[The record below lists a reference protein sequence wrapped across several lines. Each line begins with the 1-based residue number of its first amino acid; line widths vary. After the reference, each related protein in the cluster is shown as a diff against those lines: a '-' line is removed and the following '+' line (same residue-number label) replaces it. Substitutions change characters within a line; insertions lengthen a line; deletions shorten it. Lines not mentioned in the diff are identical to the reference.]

1 MVQKTTEKIGE
12 GKQKKVLSLVLC
24 VAMMLSVMVVGA
36 GAAFSDQS
44 KIKNTEAVDA
54 CTALNIIGGYP
65 DGSFKP
71 EGNITRAEVTKMICV
86 ALNGGKNPAVSTN
99 TTPTFSDVRNNANAA
114 WAEGYIESCA
124 AQGIVSGVGG
134 GKFAPAGNVTGTQL
148 AKMLLVA
155 LGYKS
160 ENEGF
165 TGNAWATN
173 VNTIASAKG
182 LYAGLEKMDVSA
194 ALTRDSAA
202 RMIWN
207 ALQAY
212 EVEYKTSLIA
222 GPDGKLSTQI
232 TVQDKVVGSTN
243 DKITLLA
250 EKYDAWISVGT
261 LVNVDGKNLEL
272 NMTAEDIV
280 VSDYYKNTLN
290 DDGDVIGHYA
300 QFSKLDKDYSD
311 LLGQKVKVV
320 FKNGKT
326 NEVIGVYATGD
337 NVVYKTLLNNVEKD
351 GSKIKFDGKSYS
363 IDEATNQG
371 RVQKGKIKVITI
383 DVNGKSTSTM
393 SVAEFD
399 TAANKYDPSEVTFVD
414 SDNNDKIDTAII
426 IKKTA
431 VKVTYASSSEIVAGD
446 TYKYEDENIAKD
458 FAKDDYAVISKNL
471 YKDCKDIVKAEVL
484 NDTIKGFKD
493 KDTKHNYVQYQIGS
507 TWYNA
512 KDSFNNVDTG
522 DKVEAY
528 VYNGVVFDIS
538 ADNSNGALPTVAV
551 VTGVGGDTITGD
563 QVKLTFFDGTTKT
576 VTLDKVVKSNDIAPA
591 TSVALGTAYSYSESK
606 DGFKLTQLS
615 AKKYND
621 YEAQEIITSFA
632 NTSFKGGNGEDK
644 NDLATGVGKDY
655 DTYQNTYAMD
665 DNAKVVLLQASGKC
679 KVVTGKQYKAL
690 SAGDNGTLTSAFTKK
705 TSGLTKIMLA
715 SAYVNDV
722 DQTGHSNDNYAY
734 IVKDGYKTGDDRTAY
749 TIWNGEKN
757 IDVVEKTPYISGNR
771 AKGMV
776 IGYSTIDEDGYINDV
791 QTYQTKADKDK
802 DGNANFTAAPDSK
815 DAYKTTKLY
824 YAGVQGVNGTSW
836 ITVDGENKLNI
847 TKDTKILN
855 IDSAADDE
863 LSIGKPGTAL
873 FESDEIADSTG
884 LYYINAYFVMDETF
898 GTNDNADLAFI
909 VFDVKGKMDGMNEVK
924 NTTEKPAITLATG
937 SSKIKMPTIDA
948 SKLEAGKTY
957 TLNLTTTETAGSNVK
972 VTLTGAVFADSG
984 KYDKEVQFT
993 ADKQTTTVQIIA
1005 LGSAVTVKG
1014 E

>member
-1 MVQKTTEKIGE
+1 
-12 GKQKKVLSLVLC
+12 
-24 VAMMLSVMVVGA
+24 MMLSVMVVGA

-86 ALNGGKNPAVSTN
+86 ALNGGKEPNLATN
-99 TTPTFSDVRNNANAA
+99 ATPTFSDVRTNANSA
-114 WAEGYIESCA
+114 WAEKYIESCA
-124 AQGIVSGVGG
+124 SQGIVSGVGA

-250 EKYDAWISVGT
+250 DKYDAWISVGT

-272 NMTAEDIV
+272 NMTNEDIV
-280 VSDYYKNTLN
+280 VSDYYKNVL
-290 DDGDVIGHYA
+290 DRDGKTVIGHYA

-351 GSKIKFDGKSYS
+351 GQKVKFDGKSYS
-363 IDEATNQG
+363 VDNNG
-371 RVQKGKIKVITI
+371 SIKTI
-383 DVNGKSTSTM
+383 EISVNGKTESNKT
-393 SVAEFD
+393 VADLD
-399 TAANKYDPSEVTFVD
+399 TAANKYDPSEITFVD

-431 VKVTYASSSEIVAGD
+431 AKVTYASSSEIVAGE

-471 YKDCKDIVKAEVL
+471 YKDCKNVVKAQVL
-484 NDTIKGFKD
+484 NDTIKGYKA
-493 KDTKHNYVQYQIGS
+493 KSGYVQYQIGS

-512 KDSFNNVDTG
+512 AKAFSDVDTG

-576 VTLDKVVKSNDIAPA
+576 VTLDKVVSTTQKA
-591 TSVALGTAYSYSESK
+591 VLGTAYSYSESK
-606 DGFKLTQLS
+606 DGYKLTQLS

-621 YEAQEIITSFA
+621 YEAQAVIASFA
-632 NTSFKGGNGEDK
+632 DFKPATTSSSANG
-644 NDLATGVGKDY
+644 TDY
-655 DTYQNTYAMD
+655 DTYKNTYAMD
-665 DNAKVVLLQASGKC
+665 DAAKVVLVQGNGKC
-679 KVVTGKQYKAL
+679 KVVTGKQFKAL
-690 SAGDNGTLTSAFTKK
+690 SAENNGVLTSAFTKK
-705 TSGLTKIMLA
+705 VSGLTKIMLA
-715 SAYVNDV
+715 SAYVGDV

-757 IDVVEKTPYISGNR
+757 IDVVEKISYNSGDR

-791 QTYQTKADKDK
+791 QTYTGD
-802 DGNANFTAAPDSK
+802 NFTAVPSNK
-815 DAYKTTKLY
+815 SSYSTTKLY

-836 ITVDGENKLNI
+836 VTVDGENKLNI

-863 LSIGKPGTAL
+863 LSIGKKGDAL
-873 FESDEIADSTG
+873 FTAEEIADSG
-884 LYYINAYFVMDETF
+884 VYYVNAYFVMDETF

-909 VFDVKGKMDGMNEVK
+909 VFDVKGKMDGMNETSTI
-924 NTTEKPAITLATG
+924 NTTIAGCTNVSLTNTDNTVAT
-937 SSKIKMPTIDA
+937 
-948 SKLEAGKTY
+948 KLEAGKSYKLTFTPTAAKTKI
-957 TLNLTTTETAGSNVK
+957 TLS
-972 VTLTGAVFADSG
+972 GAVFADTS
-984 KYDKEVQFT
+984 KAEKAVT
-993 ADKQTTTVQIIA
+993 LPAN
-1005 LGSAVTVKG
+1005 SAVTYTVIATSG
-1014 E
+1014 AFGVTLS

>member
-1 MVQKTTEKIGE
+1 
-12 GKQKKVLSLVLC
+12 
-24 VAMMLSVMVVGA
+24 MMLSVMVVGA

-86 ALNGGKNPAVSTN
+86 ALNGGKEPNLATN
-99 TTPTFSDVRNNANAA
+99 ATPTFSDVRTNANSA
-114 WAEGYIESCA
+114 WAEKYIESCA
-124 AQGIVSGVGG
+124 SQGIVSGVGA

-148 AKMLLVA
+148 AKMLLVS

-173 VNTIASAKG
+173 VNTVASAKG
-182 LYAGLEKMDVSA
+182 LYAGLEKLDVSA

-250 EKYDAWISVGT
+250 DKYDAWISVGT
-261 LVNVDGKNLEL
+261 LVNVDGKNLDL
-272 NMTAEDIV
+272 DMTAEDIV
-280 VSDYYKNTLN
+280 VSDYHKTNMEGNTVV
-290 DDGDVIGHYA
+290 GYYA
-300 QFSKLDKDYSD
+300 QFTKLDKDYSD

-351 GSKIKFDGKSYS
+351 GQKVKFDGKSYS
-363 IDEATNQG
+363 VDNNG
-371 RVQKGKIKVITI
+371 RIKTI
-383 DVNGKSTSTM
+383 EISVNGKTESTKT
-393 SVAEFD
+393 VADLD
-399 TAANKYDPSEVTFVD
+399 TAANKYDPSEITFVD

-431 VKVTYASSSEIVAGD
+431 AKVTYASSSEIVAGD

-471 YKDCKDIVKAEVL
+471 YKDCKDVVKAEVL
-484 NDTIKGFKD
+484 NDTIKGFKN
-493 KDTKHNYVQYQIGS
+493 KTGYVQYQIGS

-512 KDSFNNVDTG
+512 KDSFNDVDTG

-576 VTLDKVVKSNDIAPA
+576 VTLDKVVS
-591 TSVALGTAYSYSESK
+591 TSQKAVLGTAYSYSESK
-606 DGFKLTQLS
+606 DGYKLTQLS

-621 YEAQEIITSFA
+621 YEAQAVIASFA
-632 NTSFKGGNGEDK
+632 DFKPATTSSSANGS
-644 NDLATGVGKDY
+644 DY
-655 DTYQNTYAMD
+655 DTYKNTYAMD
-665 DNAKVVLLQASGKC
+665 DAAKVVLVQGNGKC
-679 KVVTGKQYKAL
+679 KVVTGKQFKAL
-690 SAGDNGTLTSAFTKK
+690 SAENNGVLTSAFTKK
-705 TSGLTKIMLA
+705 VSGLTKIMLA
-715 SAYVNDV
+715 SAYVGDV

-757 IDVVEKTPYISGNR
+757 IDVVEKISYNSGDR

-791 QTYQTKADKDK
+791 QTYTGD
-802 DGNANFTAAPDSK
+802 NFTAAPSADNKSS
-815 DAYKTTKLY
+815 YTTTKLY
-824 YAGVQGVNGTSW
+824 YAGIQGVNGTSW
-836 ITVDGENKLNI
+836 VTVDGKNKLNI

-855 IDSAADDE
+855 IDSAADDD
-863 LSIGKPGTAL
+863 LSIGKKGDAL
-873 FESDEIADSTG
+873 FTAEEIADSG
-884 LYYINAYFVMDETF
+884 VYYVNAYFVMDETF
-898 GTNDNADLAFI
+898 GSNDDADLAFI
-909 VFDVKGKMDGMNEVK
+909 VFDVRGKMDGKNEASYTAPTV
-924 NTTEKPAITLATG
+924 AGYTLKVTATNG
-937 SSKIKMPTIDA
+937 SDI
-948 SKLEAGKTY
+948 SKLENGKNYTLSVSATTAQTGKT
-957 TLNLTTTETAGSNVK
+957 
-972 VTLTGAVFADSG
+972 VTLTGAVFEDG
-984 KYDKEVQFT
+984 KTVAKSAQNLGTT
-993 ADKQTTTVQIIA
+993 ATTYTVIITDA
-1005 LGSAVTVKG
+1005 ANFNVTIA
-1014 E
+1014 

>member
-1 MVQKTTEKIGE
+1 
-12 GKQKKVLSLVLC
+12 
-24 VAMMLSVMVVGA
+24 MMLSVMVVGA

-86 ALNGGKNPAVSTN
+86 ALNGGKEPNLATN
-99 TTPTFSDVRNNANAA
+99 ATPTFSDVRTNANSA
-114 WAEGYIESCA
+114 WAEKYIESCY

-148 AKMLLVA
+148 AKMLLVS

-250 EKYDAWISVGT
+250 DKYDAWISVGT
-261 LVNVDGKNLEL
+261 LVNVDGKNLNL
-272 NMTAEDIV
+272 SMTTEDIV
-280 VSDYYKNTLN
+280 VSDYYKTDMN
-290 DDGDVIGHYA
+290 GDTVLGYYA
-300 QFSKLDKDYSD
+300 NFAKLDKDYSD

-351 GSKIKFDGKSYS
+351 GQKVKFDGKSYS
-363 IDEATNQG
+363 VDNNG
-371 RVQKGKIKVITI
+371 RIKTI
-383 DVNGKSTSTM
+383 EISVNGKTESTKT
-393 SVAEFD
+393 VADLD
-399 TAANKYDPSEVTFVD
+399 TAANKYDPSEITFVD

-431 VKVTYASSSEIVAGD
+431 TKVTYASSSEIVAGD

-458 FAKDDYAVISKNL
+458 FAKDDYAVIFKNL
-471 YKDCKDIVKAEVL
+471 YKDCKDVVKAEVL
-484 NDTIKGFKD
+484 NDTIKGFKN
-493 KDTKHNYVQYQIGS
+493 KTGYVQYQIGS

-512 KDSFNNVDTG
+512 KDSFNDVDTG

-576 VTLDKVVKSNDIAPA
+576 VTLDKVVKSNDTAPA

-621 YEAQEIITSFA
+621 YEAQAVITNFA
-632 NTSFKGGNGEDK
+632 NFATNPSNG
-644 NDLATGVGKDY
+644 TDY
-655 DTYQNTYAMD
+655 DSYKTTYAMD
-665 DNAKVVLLQASGKC
+665 DAAKVVLVQGNGKC
-679 KVVTGKQYKAL
+679 KVVTGKQFKAL
-690 SAGDNGTLTSAFTKK
+690 SAENNGVLTSAFTKK
-705 TSGLTKIMLA
+705 VSGLTKIMLA
-715 SAYVNDV
+715 SAFVGNV

-734 IVKDGYKTGDDRTAY
+734 IVKDGYKTGDDRTVY

-757 IDVVEKTPYISGNR
+757 IDVVEKISYNSGDR

-791 QTYQTKADKDK
+791 QTYTGD
-802 DGNANFTAAPDSK
+802 NFTAVPSNK
-815 DAYKTTKLY
+815 SSYSTTKLY

-836 ITVDGENKLNI
+836 VTVDGENKLNI

-863 LSIGKPGTAL
+863 LSIGKKGDAL
-873 FESDEIADSTG
+873 FTAEEIADSG
-884 LYYINAYFVMDETF
+884 VYYVNAYFVMDETF
-898 GTNDNADLAFI
+898 GSNDNADLAFI
-909 VFDVKGKMDGMNEVK
+909 VFDVRGKMDGMNEK
-924 NTTEKPAITLATG
+924 ALTPSFATG
-937 SSKIKMPTIDA
+937 ATVTVKEGSTTLTTGD
-948 SKLEAGKTY
+948 KLEAGKTY
-957 TLNLTTTETAGSNVK
+957 TLNVTASTNGTTI
-972 VTLTGAVFADSG
+972 TLAGAVFADSNKKTKTVSLSSG
-984 KYDKEVQFT
+984 DTATYQVIATGDAALSFT
-993 ADKQTTTVQIIA
+993 LA
-1005 LGSAVTVKG
+1005 
-1014 E
+1014 

>member
-1 MVQKTTEKIGE
+1 MNL
-12 GKQKKVLSLVLC
+12 KKVLSLVLC

-134 GKFAPAGNVTGTQL
+134 GKFAPNGNVTGVQL
-148 AKMLLVA
+148 AKMLLVS

-182 LYAGLEKMDVSA
+182 LYEGLETLDVSA

-250 EKYDAWISVGT
+250 DKYDAWISVGT

-272 NMTAEDIV
+272 NMTNEDIV
-280 VSDYYKNTLN
+280 VSDYYKNVL
-290 DDGDVIGHYA
+290 DRDGKTVIGHYA

-351 GSKIKFDGKSYS
+351 GQKVKFDGKSYS
-363 IDEATNQG
+363 VDNNG
-371 RVQKGKIKVITI
+371 SIKTI
-383 DVNGKSTSTM
+383 EISVNGKTESNKT
-393 SVAEFD
+393 VADLD
-399 TAANKYDPSEVTFVD
+399 TAANKYDPSEITFVD

-431 VKVTYASSSEIVAGD
+431 AKVTYASSSEIVAGE

-471 YKDCKDIVKAEVL
+471 YKDCKNVVKAQVL
-484 NDTIKGFKD
+484 NDTIKGYKA
-493 KDTKHNYVQYQIGS
+493 KSGYVQYQIGS

-512 KDSFNNVDTG
+512 AKAFSDVDTG

-576 VTLDKVVKSNDIAPA
+576 VTLDKVVSTTQKA
-591 TSVALGTAYSYSESK
+591 VLGTAYSYSESK
-606 DGFKLTQLS
+606 DGYKLTQLS

-621 YEAQEIITSFA
+621 YEAQAVIASFA
-632 NTSFKGGNGEDK
+632 DFKPATTSSSANG
-644 NDLATGVGKDY
+644 TDY
-655 DTYQNTYAMD
+655 DTYKNTYAMD
-665 DNAKVVLLQASGKC
+665 DAAKVVLVQGNGKC
-679 KVVTGKQYKAL
+679 KVVTGKQFKAL
-690 SAGDNGTLTSAFTKK
+690 SAENNGVLTSAFTKK
-705 TSGLTKIMLA
+705 VSGLTKIMLA
-715 SAYVNDV
+715 SAYVGDV

-757 IDVVEKTPYISGNR
+757 IDVVEKISYNSGDR

-791 QTYQTKADKDK
+791 QTYTGD
-802 DGNANFTAAPDSK
+802 NFTAVPSNK
-815 DAYKTTKLY
+815 SSYSTTKLY

-836 ITVDGENKLNI
+836 VTVDGENKLNI

-863 LSIGKPGTAL
+863 LSIGKKGDAL
-873 FESDEIADSTG
+873 FTAEEIADSG
-884 LYYINAYFVMDETF
+884 VYYVNAYFVMDETF

-909 VFDVKGKMDGMNEVK
+909 VFDVKGKMDGMNETSTI
-924 NTTEKPAITLATG
+924 NTTIAGCTNVSLTNTDNTVAT
-937 SSKIKMPTIDA
+937 
-948 SKLEAGKTY
+948 KLEAGKSY
-957 TLNLTTTETAGSNVK
+957 KLTFTPNATAATK
-972 VTLTGAVFADSG
+972 TKITLTGAVFADTS
-984 KYDKEVQFT
+984 KAEKTVTLT
-993 ADKQTTTVQIIA
+993 AN
-1005 LGSAVTVKG
+1005 SAVTYTVIATSG
-1014 E
+1014 AFGVTLS